1 MAYEPYIAPGAAIVG
16 DVMLEEDTSVWF
28 QAVLRADTDAIRIG
42 KGSNIQDN
50 CTLHTDSGH
59 PVILGE
65 NVTVGHNAIVHGC
78 TVGDRTVVGMG
89 SIILNGAVVG
99 ADCIIGAGAV
109 VTGKMHIPDGSLVL
123 GTPAKIIRPTTEEE
137 RAHNLANA
145 GHYTRLA
152 QEYREGKY
160 HSSAPDGI
168 SCIK

>member
-1 MAYEPYIAPGAAIVG
+1 MAYEPYIAPGAVVVG
-16 DVMLEEDTSVWF
+16 DVTLEEDTSVWF

-99 ADCIIGAGAV
+99 ADCIIGAGAL
-109 VTGKMHIPDGSLVL
+109 VTGKMVTPDNSMAFGN
-123 GTPAKIIRPTTEEE
+123 PAKVVRKLTEAEIKANRE
-137 RAHNLANA
+137 NA
-145 GHYTRLA
+145 GHYVELM
-152 QEYREGKY
+152 QECMKTG
-160 HSSAPDGI
+160 G
-168 SCIK
+168 